1 MGLFFHLLFLTMV
14 KIIKATKDNLE
25 QIIPLFD
32 QYRIFYNRPS
42 DEKGARKFLEAR
54 FDNSESII
62 FIALINEH
70 AVGFV
75 QLYPTFSS
83 VSMQCS
89 FILNDLFVIPSFRQQ
104 QIGEALLECAKQH
117 CKEQNHKGL
126 ALETTVD
133 NPAQKL
139 YEKLGWVKDKDY
151 YHYFWEV
158 K

>member
-1 MGLFFHLLFLTMV
+1 MV
-14 KIIKATKDNLE
+14 KIIKATKDSLE

-32 QYRIFYNRPS
+32 QYRMFYNRPS
-42 DEKGARKFLEAR
+42 DEKGAREFLEAR
-54 FDNSESII
+54 FDNSESTI
-62 FIALINEH
+62 FIALVNEQ

-83 VSMQCS
+83 VSMQRF
-89 FILNDLFVIPSFRQQ
+89 FILNDLYVNTSFRQQ
-104 QIGEALLECAKQH
+104 RIGEALLERAKKF

-126 ALETTVD
+126 ALETAVD

-139 YEKLGWVKDKDY
+139 YEKLGWVKDTDY
-151 YHYFWEV
+151 YHYFWEA